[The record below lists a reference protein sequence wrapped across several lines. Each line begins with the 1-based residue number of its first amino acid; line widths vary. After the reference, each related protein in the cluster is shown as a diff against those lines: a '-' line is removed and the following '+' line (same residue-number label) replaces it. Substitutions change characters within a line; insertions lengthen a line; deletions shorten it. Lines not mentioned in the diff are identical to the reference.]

1 MAFSFNQKRREAEA
15 EGVYI
20 GGWSVGNAV
29 WPKGDSIK
37 KRDEV
42 EHVSTVR
49 DWDEAEERRL
59 VRKLD
64 VRVLLPCCIM
74 YFLAY
79 LDRVSIVSCVTPDQ
93 MLTSRLGEHGLCV
106 DDAKRD

>member
-1 MAFSFNQKRREAEA
+1 MVFNFIQQRREAEA
-15 EGVYI
+15 EGVFI
-20 GGWSVGNAV
+20 GGWSIRNAV

-42 EHVSTVR
+42 EHVSAVR
-49 DWDEAEERRL
+49 DWDEEEERRL

-64 VRVLLPCCIM
+64 TRVLLPCCIV

-79 LDRVSIVSCVTPDQ
+79 LDRVRAPITDILGSCE
-93 MLTSRLGEHGLCV
+93 R
-106 DDAKRD
+106 